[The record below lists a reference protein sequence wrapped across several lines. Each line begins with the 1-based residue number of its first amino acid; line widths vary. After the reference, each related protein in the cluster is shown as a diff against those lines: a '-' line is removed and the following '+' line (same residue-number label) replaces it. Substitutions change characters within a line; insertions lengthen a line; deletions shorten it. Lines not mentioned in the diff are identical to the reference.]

1 MLYSGLPRALQWF
14 DPCPHVFQVQTSGA
28 GRPLS
33 YHQGAT
39 VLCYEVELS
48 PRRAPGPQGPCLD
61 TEGSS
66 GSEGSQD
73 TGDSGRYSHD
83 GTEMLVL
90 CSGLR
95 SRPASLSTE
104 ERGGSEVSREEEEE
118 QEEELEE
125 ELEEQEELELE
136 QEEERH
142 HSDLKIRVSAEMSCH
157 QYQQNGSQPPPPLCV

>member
-1 MLYSGLPRALQWF
+1 MPS
-14 DPCPHVFQVQTSGA
+14 HVFQVPTSCA

-33 YHQGAT
+33 YHQGTT

-48 PRRAPGPQGPCLD
+48 PRRAPGPKGPCLD

-83 GTEMLVL
+83 GTETAAL

-104 ERGGSEVSREEEEE
+104 ASGGSEVSREE
-118 QEEELEE
+118 LEE
-125 ELEEQEELELE
+125 D
-136 QEEERH
+136 QEEERR
-142 HSDLKIRVSAEMSCH
+142 HSDLKIRVTAEMSCH
-157 QYQQNGSQPPPPLCV
+157 QYQQTQHGSQPALPLCV